1 MTDQKP
7 SLLLVYNAKS
17 GIFNALSDHV
27 RKYTAPDTYECSLC
41 AVTYGF
47 VDMRW
52 EWRRFLGKLPVNKRF
67 LHRDEFWR
75 DFPDTKADLPAI
87 FLEQANGELELLIEA
102 RELDQI
108 NDLSVLIAMVSK
120 RLDGHL
126 SGQ

>member
-1 MTDQKP
+1 MTDP
-7 SLLLVYNAKS
+7 NPALLLVYNANS

-52 EWRRFLGKLPVNKRF
+52 EWRRFLGELPVKKKF

-75 DFPDTKADLPAI
+75 DFPDVKADLPAI
-87 FLEQANGELELLIEA
+87 FLEPADGALTPLLEAHELN
-102 RELDQI
+102 QI
-108 NDLSVLIAMVSK
+108 NDLSVLIAMVEK
-120 RLDGHL
+120 RLDRHL
-126 SGQ
+126 PSS